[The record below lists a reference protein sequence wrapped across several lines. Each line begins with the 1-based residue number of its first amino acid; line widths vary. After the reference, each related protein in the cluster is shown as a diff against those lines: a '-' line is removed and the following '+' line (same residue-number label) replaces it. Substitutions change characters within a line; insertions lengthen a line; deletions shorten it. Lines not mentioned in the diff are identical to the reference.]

1 MTPDDI
7 IRALKLR
14 EGERKKR
21 EGEEPNK
28 KPVAIPG
35 GVSLSLSPHFSCR
48 FRRWAVRDLFLSLS
62 CKKKKR
68 SFANH
73 NQPNQLIGSSS
84 SELLPFLKKN
94 TTTPLWLLQSR
105 CCFLRRRRGSGH
117 CGHAALPSSP
127 RSDSS
132 SLLRP
137 SARQKL
143 RAEDCHR
150 QKGIRREGRGK
161 FAHLRPREDRQ
172 DGPSRLQVPFTGRC
186 QSKCRGNVPPQAGE
200 PAALIVDA
208 QGDNTR

>member
-1 MTPDDI
+1 M
-7 IRALKLR
+7 
-14 EGERKKR
+14 EC
-21 EGEEPNK
+21 
-28 KPVAIPG
+28 
-35 GVSLSLSPHFSCR
+35 LSLSHRTS
-48 FRRWAVRDLFLSLS
+48 AVASEGGQSGICFFLYLA
-62 CKKKKR
+62 KKKKGH
-68 SFANH
+68 SQIIT
-73 NQPNQLIGSSS
+73 NQISSS
-84 SELLPFLKKN
+84 AHPVANCFLFLKKN